1 MRGFVVKLSDGQ
13 TYTEEQITWI
23 QLKRVLE
30 EQGLRIAEMY
40 LQFDHQQVFLPNYA
54 KAYFYSKKVES
65 YLGGKQGSKQY
76 YGVGATIQQ
85 SGEVVITWYDGE
97 NSTEEH
103 RAVDPSKD
111 AFIL

>member
-1 MRGFVVKLSDGQ
+1 MRGFVVELSDGDI
-13 TYTEEQITWI
+13 YTEEDITWI
-23 QLKRVLE
+23 SLKEHCKDL
-30 EQGLRIAEMY
+30 GLRIVGMH

-54 KAYFYSKKVES
+54 KVYFYSKKVES

-76 YGVGATIQQ
+76 YGVGATLQK
-85 SGEVVITWYDGE
+85 SEEVVITWYDGE

-103 RAVDPSKD
+103 RKVDPSKD